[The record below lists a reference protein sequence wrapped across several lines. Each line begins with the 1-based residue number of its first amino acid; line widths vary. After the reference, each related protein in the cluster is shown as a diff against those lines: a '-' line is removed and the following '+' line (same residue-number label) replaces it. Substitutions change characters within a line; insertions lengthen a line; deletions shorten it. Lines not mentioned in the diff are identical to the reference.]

1 MFSHIKKK
9 KVNGII
15 FRSNFEIQV
24 CKPLIDKNIFFE
36 YESLKIPFVIPQSLH
51 NYVPDVVLYNGI
63 ILEIKGLLTLANREK
78 HMYIR
83 KQFPELDIRFILQNS
98 KTKLYKGSKTTYAKW
113 LDKNKFLWAEKE
125 IPISWINEK
134 PENKNSDYMF
144 LRKGKNPIK
153 HGLLNRFRTNK
164 LRGRK

>member
-1 MFSHIKKK
+1 M
-9 KVNGII
+9 
-15 FRSNFEIQV
+15 
-24 CKPLIDKNIFFE
+24 
-36 YESLKIPFVIPQSLH
+36 H